1 MASWRATPFC
11 AARSPI
17 GWACCCCGNSVSR
30 VCEAWLRAGYWL
42 HGCACF
48 DNAKQ
53 AEFAR
58 KNGFNI
64 DETGCEKAN
73 VNAATITR
81 QSKSNLAL
89 AFVSLGPERK
99 RDITIFYA
107 FCRVVDDIADSA
119 ELSVI
124 EKRVRLAAWRQM
136 LRAAAPDE
144 PLLARDVRQLM
155 HKYSLPPGM
164 LEEII
169 AGVEMDLSIARY
181 PTFEELRV
189 YCYRVASAVG
199 LVSIEIFGYRNPRC
213 REYAVHLGLAL
224 QMTNIIRDVWKDFQ
238 AGRIYLPQEDLVRFG
253 YSEAVLAK
261 REYNEHFIQLMQ
273 FEASRAREFFSRAAA
288 ELPPEDRR
296 AMAPAEIMRSIYRAL
311 LRKIE
316 LDNFRVFEKEYRL
329 SKLEK
334 AGMIATQLLKSFL
347 NLPPRT
353 SV

>member
-1 MASWRATPFC
+1 M
-11 AARSPI
+11 
-17 GWACCCCGNSVSR
+17 
-30 VCEAWLRAGYWL
+30 
-42 HGCACF
+42 
-48 DNAKQ
+48 
-53 AEFAR
+53 
-58 KNGFNI
+58 
-64 DETGCEKAN
+64 
-73 VNAATITR
+73 NAAAITR

-89 AFVSLGPERK
+89 AFVSLGRERK

-119 ELSVI
+119 ELSVS
-124 EKRVRLAAWRQM
+124 EKRVRLANWRQM
-136 LRAAAPDE
+136 LRTGAPDE

-155 HKYSLPPGM
+155 HKYSLPPDM

-213 REYAVHLGLAL
+213 REYAIDLGLAL

-238 AGRIYLPQEDLVRFG
+238 AGRIYLPQEDLVRFH
-253 YSEAVLAK
+253 YSEADLAK
-261 REYNEHFIQLMQ
+261 RQYNEQFIQLMQ

-296 AMAPAEIMRSIYRAL
+296 AMAPAEIMR
-311 LRKIE
+311 
-316 LDNFRVFEKEYRL
+316 FH
-329 SKLEK
+329 
-334 AGMIATQLLKSFL
+334 
-347 NLPPRT
+347 LPGPAST
-353 SV
+353 N